1 MRLTK
6 SKKFKEDDGRKLKKQ
21 FLRDFKRGAKGI
33 TLVALVV
40 TIIVLLILAGVAIS
54 LTVGDNGLFRRAQNA
69 ADTYEQ
75 ASKKEKIELAI
86 GSTFLDET
94 GDFSITKS
102 KLENALRGE
111 FGNDT
116 EISVEENGDG
126 SFLITID
133 NKNEYYVGEDG
144 ELIDSS
150 NMIKI
155 STADELKAFRDD
167 VNSGNTY
174 EGKYVYLA
182 NDITLDINE
191 EWEPIGIYQQ
201 DSTNSDDET
210 NIPFKGIFD
219 GCFNTISGIYT
230 NSSLKNR
237 GLFGLI
243 KEATIKNLGIVNGN
257 IHGTSRTGAVVGY
270 AYQNSKITNCYNS
283 SDINSTDN
291 FVGGIAGFVKDETI
305 IESCYN
311 IGNITTSNTNIGG
324 IVGGIQ
330 NATIKNCYNTGM
342 IEGISVGGISGIVY
356 TGASIENC
364 YNIGNLKAM
373 TIALS
378 INTSSNQLVT
388 FKNNYYLE
396 NTVNESNDIYP
407 QEECKVKNSQEMKE
421 LYSTLGDAYKE
432 DTDNINNGY
441 PILNWQ

>member
-1 MRLTK
+1 MQHLLVITGILT
-6 SKKFKEDDGRKLKKQ
+6 
-21 FLRDFKRGAKGI
+21 
-33 TLVALVV
+33 
-40 TIIVLLILAGVAIS
+40 
-54 LTVGDNGLFRRAQNA
+54 RASEA
-69 ADTYEQ
+69 
-75 ASKKEKIELAI
+75 KEKTEEAQEKEGLELAVTSSQMEDVNTLEI
-86 GSTFLDET
+86 TEEKLSDAIKQQFGNNKN
-94 GDFSITKS
+94 FSITDN
-102 KLENALRGE
+102 E
-111 FGNDT
+111 
-116 EISVEENGDG
+116 DG
-126 SFLITID
+126 SFLVSMNDTQRMYYID
-133 NKNEYYVGEDG
+133 ETGKI
-144 ELIDSS
+144 IDK
-150 NMIKI
+150 ILKI
-155 STADELKAFRDD
+155 STADELKSFRDD

-174 EGKYVYLA
+174 EGWYVYLA